1 MNLPTSNNLPINLL
15 SACFNKTTAT
25 YKFYWLLAILQ
36 SLENG
41 TSTIS
46 KVELFSRMIANSW
59 YTVNYFNISFGKQ
72 DLIQK
77 AILLINQSENIPIN
91 EKKEVVF
98 ERIYTSTNP
107 ITFNTLWHFN
117 KNVPHWFLSPWF
129 PKNKAETDR
138 IRKKRIYNESEKFT
152 NKCLYALYEDCLIIN
167 DNWIQYLI
175 SNAKFLK
182 DFCYWNLALFLQSKN
197 PNVPDIP
204 SKLIKPASRN
214 SLTKQKTQF
223 WDIAIEELGSF
234 QCIYTGK
241 NLTINNYAVE
251 HFIPYSF
258 VSHDLIWNLIPADP
272 SFNSS
277 KGSRLPQLRRYF
289 KPFYEVQKT
298 AFEIVKKKKPKSK
311 ILQDYL
317 TIYDEHDFELTENG
331 FKKIIQPL
339 ISIASNNGFE
349 FMKHE

>member
-1 MNLPTSNNLPINLL
+1 MNLPASNKLPINLL

-36 SLENG
+36 SLENDR
-41 TSTIS
+41 STIS
-46 KVELFSRMIANSW
+46 KIEMFSRMIANSW
-59 YTVNYFNISFGKQ
+59 YTVNYFNVSFGKQ
-72 DLIQK
+72 DLIQR

-91 EKKEVVF
+91 KNKEAIF
-98 ERIYTSTNP
+98 DQIFKSKNPSTY
-107 ITFNTLWHFN
+107 NTLRHFN

-129 PKNKAETDR
+129 PKNKTETDS
-138 IRKKRIYNESEKFT
+138 IRKKRIYNESQKFT
-152 NKCLYALYEDCLIIN
+152 NKCLYALYEDYLIIN
-167 DNWIQYLI
+167 DNWIEYLT

-214 SLTKQKTQF
+214 SLIKQKTNF
-223 WDIAIEELGSF
+223 WDIAIQELGSL

-241 NLTINNYAVE
+241 NLTVNNYAVE

-277 KGSRLPQLRRYF
+277 KGNRLPQLKRYF
-289 KPFYEVQKT
+289 KPFYEVQRT

-349 FMKHE
+349 FMKYE